1 MSLFPGEPS
10 GPPPSKI
17 NGGLKSGRSVSSY
30 PDNSMSAKA
39 KSARNNTTMA
49 DIDKLLEE
57 DAVVLMNMKRD
68 LEKAQQ
74 NEIRKS
80 FIHLQEI
87 QKQHDTIHR
96 ENNLR
101 EKQLLN
107 ATNVLNG
114 LKTFID
120 GSKKV
125 TEEDECKISEMTTL
139 LEEFHGD
146 LDAEQKTTKIMDKI
160 WNTLKTEIM
169 KLQVETRKC
178 TDKLEASRHDY
189 RIAASVLQGSSQ
201 EYQKKVKQLDDLKN
215 TIKSREHTRV
225 AKMNQLQSI
234 VIEGEESVAKIQQS
248 IADYSRMDH
257 SQLKGTR
264 SPGLSSRSRRD
275 ARTADKLMRADKD
288 SALAKIVASVKEMKF
303 RYDSKEQ
310 TKWCLEY

>member
-120 GSKKV
+120 GGKKV
-125 TEEDECKISEMTTL
+125 TEEDERFNRSDSFANLVLLPHEHEKRMEKRLRKSIGNDEE
-139 LEEFHGD
+139 LEERHRFTI
-146 LDAEQKTTKIMDKI
+146 LDAAT
-160 WNTLKTEIM
+160 
-169 KLQVETRKC
+169 
-178 TDKLEASRHDY
+178 
-189 RIAASVLQGSSQ
+189 SS
-201 EYQKKVKQLDDLKN
+201 EKGLNGVVK
-215 TIKSREHTRV
+215 SH
-225 AKMNQLQSI
+225 
-234 VIEGEESVAKIQQS
+234 
-248 IADYSRMDH
+248 H
-257 SQLKGTR
+257 GT
-264 SPGLSSRSRRD
+264 SH
-275 ARTADKLMRADKD
+275 
-288 SALAKIVASVKEMKF
+288 
-303 RYDSKEQ
+303 
-310 TKWCLEY
+310 